1 MLYLLEINLFNHF
14 LLLILS
20 TYLYFILSY
29 FILFYIFILM
39 SEIDSNITSS
49 EKLDSKNNNKIG
61 NPAPTNKLENQ
72 AKPEVVQQVP
82 DTRLILWTDK
92 RKSWGLRILRI
103 KKVGRKERGT
113 KARKIQKEEAK

>member
-1 MLYLLEINLFNHF
+1 MLYLLEINLFCHF

-82 DTRLILWTDK
+82 
-92 RKSWGLRILRI
+92 
-103 KKVGRKERGT
+103 
-113 KARKIQKEEAK
+113 

>member
-1 MLYLLEINLFNHF
+1 MLYLLGINLFCHF

-20 TYLYFILSY
+20 TYLYFALSY

-39 SEIDSNITSS
+39 SEIDNNITSS

-82 DTRLILWTDK
+82 RHKTHTMN
-92 RKSWGLRILRI
+92 
-103 KKVGRKERGT
+103 
-113 KARKIQKEEAK
+113 

>member
-1 MLYLLEINLFNHF
+1 MEINLFCHF
-14 LLLILS
+14 LLLILN
-20 TYLYFILSY
+20 TYLYLFYLILFY

-49 EKLDSKNNNKIG
+49 EKLDSKNNNKVG

-82 DTRLILWTDK
+82 RHKTDTMD
-92 RKSWGLRILRI
+92 
-103 KKVGRKERGT
+103 
-113 KARKIQKEEAK
+113 

>member
-1 MLYLLEINLFNHF
+1 MLYLLEINLFCHF

-20 TYLYFILSY
+20 TYLYFIQSY

-39 SEIDSNITSS
+39 SEIDNNITSS

-72 AKPEVVQQVP
+72 PKPEVVQQVP
-82 DTRLILWTDK
+82 RHKTDTMD
-92 RKSWGLRILRI
+92 
-103 KKVGRKERGT
+103 
-113 KARKIQKEEAK
+113 